1 MWHDETMIRRFERQD
16 LDQVLRIEAQAF
28 PKSSYAPEVFRHYHH
43 VSPDTFLV
51 FQEIEDV
58 IAYIIFKTD
67 GHVIS
72 LAVDPVH
79 RRRGIGTRLMKACES
94 CCAGKRLLVEVRP
107 GNVAAQEFYRH
118 LGFCLTSRIRLY
130 YGTEDAFVMEKT
142 VPKTLTGERAS
153 TQ

>member
-1 MWHDETMIRRFERQD
+1 MIRRFERQD
-16 LDQVLRIEAQAF
+16 LDQILRIEAQAF

-51 FQEIEDV
+51 FEEIEDV
-58 IAYIIFKTD
+58 IGYIIFKTD

-72 LAVDPVH
+72 LAVSPVH
-79 RRRGIGTRLMKACES
+79 RKRGIGTRLMKACES

-118 LGFCLTSRIRLY
+118 LGFCFTSRIRLY

-142 VPKTLTGERAS
+142 VPKTLTGESAS

>member
-1 MWHDETMIRRFERQD
+1 MIRRFERRD

-43 VSPDTFLV
+43 ISPDTFLV

-58 IAYIIFKTD
+58 IGYIIFKTD

-72 LAVDPVH
+72 LAVDPIH
-79 RRRGIGTRLMKACES
+79 RRRGIGTRLMKACEAS
-94 CCAGKRLLVEVRP
+94 CGGKRLLVEVRL
-107 GNVAAQEFYRH
+107 GNVIAQEFYKH

-130 YGTEDAFVMEKT
+130 YGAEDAFVMEKT
-142 VPKTLTGERAS
+142 IPERVTRGSVA
-153 TQ
+153 TH